1 VGTEDSTKVLQLI
14 VKRSVF
20 PKAEATLIAR
30 LRRWPILVAA
40 AAAGVLLQI
49 GGAPVA
55 TWARYEP
62 GAFAHFELW
71 RLLTAHLV
79 HLSWA
84 HLAMNL
90 AALGLIELLFEDV
103 LGTLE
108 WGCAVIVS
116 AVAID
121 TGLYLFDPEVRWYV
135 GLSGVLHG
143 LVACGTWELL
153 RRRSGV
159 GALLAIGL
167 SAKLM
172 WEQWWGPVPLT
183 ASSVGGPVVVAAH
196 LYGAAGGTFIGV
208 AFTVGRRWFGTERR

>member
-1 VGTEDSTKVLQLI
+1 M
-14 VKRSVF
+14 KRSVF
-20 PKAEATLIAR
+20 PKTDIAWIPR
-30 LRRWPILVAA
+30 LRRWPILVAIA
-40 AAAGVLLQI
+40 ASGALLQL
-49 GGAPVA
+49 GGVPAA
-55 TWARYEP
+55 NWARYEP
-62 GAFAHFELW
+62 GAFADLEVW

-84 HLAMNL
+84 HLALNL
-90 AALGLIELLFEDV
+90 AALALIELLFEDV

-108 WGCAVIVS
+108 WTFAVIVS
-116 AVAID
+116 ALAID
-121 TGLYLFDPEVRWYV
+121 TGLYLFDPDVRWYV

-167 SAKLM
+167 SAKLI

-196 LYGAAGGTFIGV
+196 LYGAAGGTLVGIL
-208 AFTVGRRWFGTERR
+208 AILGRRRFGAEQ